1 MGGFLNDFINSS
13 GIIFEFHYNFI
24 IFFAFGFH
32 DSIQKISISFYP
44 LYPPKNDY
52 FGKIWPFW
60 HFLVLFGFFFD
71 HLYPPKKTKKILYW
85 YNFAILA
92 FFGTFGIFFTPYNPQ
107 KKTKKW
113 IFWQNLAILPL
124 FSTFLGGG
132 QNCQKKDNVI
142 KYSPLATQNS
152 KNFYTHCF
160 LSFLR

>member
-24 IFFAFGFH
+24 IFFCVWVPRFYRKKFQFLFTPYTP
-32 DSIQKISISFYP
+32 QKMNI
-44 LYPPKNDY
+44 LTK
-52 FGKIWPFW
+52 
-60 HFLVLFGFFFD
+60 FD
-71 HLYPPKKTKKILYW
+71 H
-85 YNFAILA
+85 
-92 FFGTFGIFFTPYNPQ
+92 FGTSWHCSDFFTPYTP
-107 KKTKKW
+107 KKPKKW

-132 QNCQKKDNVI
+132 QNCQKKI
-142 KYSPLATQNS
+142 MLFKYSPLATQNS

>member
-60 HFLVLFGFFFD
+60 HFLVLFG
-71 HLYPPKKTKKILYW
+71 
-85 YNFAILA
+85 
-92 FFGTFGIFFTPYNPQ
+92 IFLTTYNPQ
-107 KKTKKW
+107 KKPKNEYYDKIWPFWHFLALFRFFFTPYTPKKTQKMD
-113 IFWQNLAILPL
+113 ILAKLGH
-124 FSTFLGGG
+124 FATF
-132 QNCQKKDNVI
+132 
-142 KYSPLATQNS
+142 
-152 KNFYTHCF
+152 
-160 LSFLR
+160 

>member
-1 MGGFLNDFINSS
+1 MG
-13 GIIFEFHYNFI
+13 HYNFI

-32 DSIQKISISFYP
+32 DSIQKISIFFYP

-60 HFLVLFGFFFD
+60 HFLVLFGFF
-71 HLYPPKKTKKILYW
+71 LT
-85 YNFAILA
+85 
-92 FFGTFGIFFTPYNPQ
+92 TYNPQ
-107 KKTKKW
+107 KKQKNYYIDKIWPFWHFLALFRFFFYPLYPQKTQKNGYFGKIWPFCHFLALFWGGVKIAKKK
-113 IFWQNLAILPL
+113 IML
-124 FSTFLGGG
+124 F
-132 QNCQKKDNVI
+132 